1 MADDDLYRDHV
12 LEHFEQPYHRGCC
25 PLATHWHEDTNP
37 LCGDSVRIEMRINPQ
52 GCAECVYFNGE
63 GCCIS
68 QAAASMMVEHLEGK
82 KVDDIRRFSAHDM
95 LALFG
100 ARLTPT
106 RQRCCLLAW
115 KVLQTAFVGAPPSA
129 G

>member
-1 MADDDLYRDHV
+1 MPDDELYRQHV
-12 LEHFEQPYHRGCC
+12 LDHFEQPYHRGSC
-25 PLATHWHEDTNP
+25 PLTTHAYEDTNP
-37 LCGDSVRIEMRINPQ
+37 LCGDMVRVTLRVSPQ
-52 GCAECVYFNGE
+52 GCAECLYFDGE

-82 KVDDIRRFSAHDM
+82 SMDELRSFSAQEM

-100 ARLTPT
+100 ARLTAT

-115 KVLQTAFVGAPPSA
+115 RVLHAACAASA
-129 G
+129 S